1 MQGISVETE
10 QLLHKTNALADDIQQ
25 KSQSLNK
32 VVAGV
37 DGIGTTIQSLN
48 TKLRNVSDSVTDE
61 IENNADKVAQ
71 VVQWSSAAI
80 EVYNHYR
87 ASRQEKKVE
96 KEERK
101 LERIEKKAEKKEKRS
116 RFRMR
121 GES

>member
-32 VVAGV
+32 VVEGV
-37 DGIGTTIQSLN
+37 DGIGTTIHSLN
-48 TKLRNVSDSVTDE
+48 TKLRNVSNSVTNE

-80 EVYNHYR
+80 EVYNHFR
-87 ASRQEKKVE
+87 ATRHEKKRE

-101 LERIEKKAEKKEKRS
+101 LEKVEKKEKRS
-116 RFRMR
+116 RLPIRMK
-121 GES
+121 GE

>member
-1 MQGISVETE
+1 M
-10 QLLHKTNALADDIQQ
+10 
-25 KSQSLNK
+25 
-32 VVAGV
+32 VAGV

-80 EVYNHYR
+80 EIQSLR

-101 LERIEKKAEKKEKRS
+101 LERIEKAEKKEKRS

>member
-10 QLLHKTNALADDIQQ
+10 LHKTNALADDDIQQ

-101 LERIEKKAEKKEKRS
+101 LERIEKKLKRK
-116 RFRMR
+116 RNALDFV
-121 GES
+121 

>member
-71 VVQWSSAAI
+71 VVQWSSAI

-96 KEERK
+96 KK
-101 LERIEKKAEKKEKRS
+101 S
-116 RFRMR
+116 VN
-121 GES
+121 